1 MNLQQV
7 MLQMMQSN
15 LNKNPL
21 YQRAQQM
28 AQGKN
33 EEQLKQ
39 TAENLCKNMG
49 IDINKAYE
57 DFQKMQQSGMRQ
69 V

>member
-57 DFQKMQQSGMRQ
+57 EFQKMQQSGMR
-69 V
+69 

>member
-15 LNKNPL
+15 LDKNPL

-57 DFQKMQQSGMRQ
+57 EFQKMQQSGMR
-69 V
+69 

>member
-57 DFQKMQQSGMRQ
+57 KFQKMQQSGMR
-69 V
+69 

>member
-57 DFQKMQQSGMRQ
+57 DFQKMQQSGMR
-69 V
+69 

>member
-7 MLQMMQSN
+7 MMQMMQSN

-57 DFQKMQQSGMRQ
+57 EFQKMQQSGMR
-69 V
+69 

>member
-7 MLQMMQSN
+7 MIQMMQSN

-39 TAENLCKNMG
+39 TAENLCKNIG

-57 DFQKMQQSGMRQ
+57 DFQKMQQSGMR
-69 V
+69 

>member
-7 MLQMMQSN
+7 MIQMMQSN

-28 AQGKN
+28 VQGKN

-57 DFQKMQQSGMRQ
+57 EFQKMQQSGMR
-69 V
+69 

>member
-57 DFQKMQQSGMRQ
+57 EFQKMQQSGMRQ

>member
-7 MLQMMQSN
+7 MMQMMQSN

-49 IDINKAYE
+49 IDINRAYE
-57 DFQKMQQSGMRQ
+57 DFQKMQQSGMR
-69 V
+69 

>member
-7 MLQMMQSN
+7 MIRMMQSN

-39 TAENLCKNMG
+39 TAENLCKNIG
-49 IDINKAYE
+49 IDINRAYE
-57 DFQKMQQSGMRQ
+57 EFQKMQQSGMR
-69 V
+69 

>member
-7 MLQMMQSN
+7 MIQMMQSN

-57 DFQKMQQSGMRQ
+57 DFQKMQQTGMR
-69 V
+69 

>member
-7 MLQMMQSN
+7 MMQMMQSN

-57 DFQKMQQSGMRQ
+57 EFQKMQQSGMRQ

>member
-57 DFQKMQQSGMRQ
+57 DFQKMQQSSMRQ
-69 V
+69 I

>member
-1 MNLQQV
+1 MNLQQA

-57 DFQKMQQSGMRQ
+57 EFQKMQQSGMR
-69 V
+69 

>member
-7 MLQMMQSN
+7 MIQMMQSN

-49 IDINKAYE
+49 IDINRAYE
-57 DFQKMQQSGMRQ
+57 DFQKMQQSGMR
-69 V
+69 